1 MTRPPRQ
8 IKLGA
13 FLMQTGHHIAAW
25 RHPGAQADAAVNFR
39 HYVDLARR
47 AEAAKF
53 DAIFRRRGRRA
64 QHRPAFLSR
73 TARSDH
79 FEPLTLL
86 SALAA
91 VTEKIGL
98 IATVSTTYNE
108 PYHVARKF
116 ASLDQI
122 SGGRSGWN
130 LVTSSGQGEAQNFSR
145 TNTWSTRSRAR
156 LNSMTWCWGCGTAGR
171 TTPSCA
177 TPTAASTSTPPSCIR
192 CIIAAST
199 SCAARSTWRARRKA
213 ARWWCRPAPRPPA
226 ATGRAQRRSHLRGPS
241 DLRRGPVLLSR
252 HQARAAG
259 YGRDP
264 DSIKVMP
271 GIFPWSATAAEAD
284 EKFARLQDLIHPVVG
299 VQLLSNMIGVDLSG
313 HPVDGPLPELPET
326 NGGRSRQLL
335 LADLARRD
343 GLTIRQ
349 LYLKIAG
356 ARPSASGG
364 HARAHRR
371 PVAAMVRGR
380 RRGRLQHH
388 VALAARRPGRFHR
401 TGAAGTAPAWPVP
414 ARVRRQ
420 HIARAPGSGPAGAR
434 AGQRPR
440 AASRHRRLRPPPC
453 RPPSLN
459 QNASVPCPA
468 IPLPISPSS
477 AAASPAP
484 SPRSSWPAPPRPL
497 AITIVESRP
506 ELGAA
511 SPTAHATRRT

>member
-53 DAIFRRRGRRA
+53 DAIFLADAVGVRNTDL
-64 QHRPAFLSR
+64 PSLSR

-130 LVTSSGQGEAQNFSR
+130 LVTSSGQGEAQNFNLDEHVEHAQRYARAAEFHDVVLGLWDSWEDDAFLR
-145 TNTWSTRSRAR
+145 DADSGQYFDPAKLHPLHHRGEHFKVRGPLNVARSPQGRPVVVQAGA
-156 LNSMTWCWGCGTAGR
+156 SPAGR
-171 TTPSCA
+171 DL
-177 TPTAASTSTPPSCIR
+177 
-192 CIIAAST
+192 
-199 SCAARSTWRARRKA
+199 AARSAEVIFVAHQTFDE
-213 ARWWCRPAPRPPA
+213 
-226 ATGRAQRRSHLRGPS
+226 AQSFYRDIKR
-241 DLRRGPVLLSR
+241 
-252 HQARAAG
+252 RAAG

-264 DSIKVMP
+264 ESIKVMP
-271 GIFPWSATAAEAD
+271 GIFPVVGHSQAEAD

-356 ARPSASGG
+356 ARGHQQVVGTPARIADQLQQWFEEEGADGFNIMSPWLPGG
-364 HARAHRR
+364 LDDFIELVL
-371 PVAAMVRGR
+371 PELR
-380 RRGRLQHH
+380 RRGLFRREYAGSTLREHLG
-388 VALAARRPGRFHR
+388 LARPAH
-401 TGAAGTAPAWPVP
+401 VP
-414 ARVRRQ
+414 AS
-420 HIARAPGSGPAGAR
+420 ARA
-434 AGQRPR
+434 QRPAI
-440 AASRHRRLRPPPC
+440 AA
-453 RPPSLN
+453 
-459 QNASVPCPA
+459 
-468 IPLPISPSS
+468 
-477 AAASPAP
+477 
-484 SPRSSWPAPPRPL
+484 
-497 AITIVESRP
+497 
-506 ELGAA
+506 
-511 SPTAHATRRT
+511 